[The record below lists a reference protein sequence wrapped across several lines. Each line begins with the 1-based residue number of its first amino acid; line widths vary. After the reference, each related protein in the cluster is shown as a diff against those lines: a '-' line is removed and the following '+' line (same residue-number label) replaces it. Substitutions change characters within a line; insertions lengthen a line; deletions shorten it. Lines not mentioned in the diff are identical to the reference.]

1 MKDQLRKDF
10 IINAGDLLQKNNLS
24 EESIEVQT
32 PNDVYYT
39 KEHSRWSYRRTDR
52 SNFNKINKINNK
64 YKEFLNTETK
74 QNPTNSQEDISRCNY
89 CGSKYHWANN
99 CPNLPEQLDNNL

>member
-10 IINAGDLLQKNNLS
+10 IINAGDLLRKNNLS

-39 KEHSRWSYRRTDR
+39 KEHSR
-52 SNFNKINKINNK
+52 
-64 YKEFLNTETK
+64 
-74 QNPTNSQEDISRCNY
+74 
-89 CGSKYHWANN
+89 
-99 CPNLPEQLDNNL
+99 